1 MDTRGDIK
9 PADDGDFMGTNL
21 NQESWVPFNDN
32 EPSTETRVPPRPE
45 ATSVV
50 QQEPQP
56 QPQQQVQYI
65 PQQYYE
71 MPMAAPPQHKDI
83 MASLKETPAT
93 TLAVMFGIGAII
105 GYMLSNRR
113 PIIVSG
119 H

>member
-1 MDTRGDIK
+1 MDSRADIK
-9 PADDGDFMGTNL
+9 PADDGDFVGTNL
-21 NQESWVPFNDN
+21 NQDSWVPFNDN
-32 EPSTETRVPPRPE
+32 EPSIETRVPPRPE
-45 ATSVV
+45 PTTMVP
-50 QQEPQP
+50 QES

-71 MPMAAPPQHKDI
+71 MPIAPPPNKDI
-83 MASLKETPAT
+83 MASLKETPTA
-93 TLAVMFGIGAII
+93 TLAVIFGIGAIL